1 MISKENY
8 ASSLEPNPDV
18 RDALP
23 MKILQRLRG
32 SFVIFVVPV
41 FTCGALVSADVL
53 HKDDNF
59 FQVQK
64 VVEIQANLGD
74 TFERF
79 ESIGTW
85 WNPSHTFEGD
95 ASKYRFNL
103 EKQALIES
111 IEGGFVRH
119 MDIIYWKPETRVVL
133 RGGLG
138 PLLTEAVDGILIFDF
153 KEKKD
158 ATIVA
163 MKYTVSGRLDKGLL
177 GEWANA
183 VDYVLD
189 EQLERLKIAMEEVSE
204 QEPDAKE

>member
-1 MISKENY
+1 MKVVKRFRKRFGIS
-8 ASSLEPNPDV
+8 V
-18 RDALP
+18 V
-23 MKILQRLRG
+23 
-32 SFVIFVVPV
+32 SFL
-41 FTCGALVSADVL
+41 TGGALVSAEVVQ
-53 HKDDNF
+53 KDDNF
-59 FQVQK
+59 FQVQT

-74 TFERF
+74 TFDRF
-79 ESIGTW
+79 ENIGTW

-95 ASKYRFNL
+95 ASEYRFNL

-119 MDIIYWKPETRVVL
+119 MDIIYWKPESRVVL

-153 KEKKD
+153 KEKEG
-158 ATIVA
+158 TTLVA
-163 MKYTVSGRLDKGLL
+163 MKYTVSGRLDKGSL

-189 EQLERLKIAMEEVSE
+189 EQLQRFKIAMEDVSE
-204 QEPDAKE
+204 